1 MKLLRKI
8 ASFAKSVLVDPFVR
22 LGKRI
27 YEQNIRVIWHI
38 WKDTYPTSEPKEHS
52 LLEKILM
59 VPPLAIRAFSASNAI
74 ALFPTRS
81 KYAYWFIDLYVLFWA
96 IALTVML
103 TRTSAGMVLFA
114 FVAAYRVLDILGY
127 QMCVILIDSQ
137 NPEWR
142 LASLRRS
149 FLSSLVN
156 IYEIVAAF
164 AILYIAIANI
174 SHSSNPELVIS
185 DPATSFY
192 YSLVTMATLG
202 YGEFVPKD
210 LLSRNIV
217 VAQIISELLFLAIF
231 VPVFSAN
238 IVTQLQAREFKK
250 LSDADETKQRIT
262 KP

>member
-1 MKLLRKI
+1 MKLIREITSL
-8 ASFAKSVLVDPFVR
+8 AKSILVDPFVR

-27 YEQNIRVIWHI
+27 HEQNTRVIWQI
-38 WKDTYPTSEPKEHS
+38 WKDTYPPSEPKEHT

-59 VPPLAIRAFSASNAI
+59 VPPLVIRSLSASNAI
-74 ALFPTRS
+74 ALFPTGS

-103 TRTSAGMVLFA
+103 NTASAGMVLFA
-114 FVAAYRVLDILGY
+114 FIAAYRVLDILGY

-156 IYEIVAAF
+156 MYEIVVAF
-164 AILYIAIANI
+164 AILYIAIASI
-174 SHSSNPELVIS
+174 SHSSNPELIIS
-185 DPATSFY
+185 EPATSFY

-210 LLSRNIV
+210 LFSRNIV
-217 VAQIISELLFLAIF
+217 VAQILSELLFLVIF
-231 VPVFSAN
+231 VPVFAAN
-238 IVTQLQAREFKK
+238 IVTQLQAREFQK
-250 LSDADETKQRIT
+250 LSDADKVKQRIT